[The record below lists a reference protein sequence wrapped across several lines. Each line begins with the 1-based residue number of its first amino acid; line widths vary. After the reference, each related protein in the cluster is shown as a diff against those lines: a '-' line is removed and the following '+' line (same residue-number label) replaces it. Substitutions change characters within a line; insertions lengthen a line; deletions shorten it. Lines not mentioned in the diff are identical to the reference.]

1 MNPNSKK
8 VSLKIDTTFF
18 LELQSYEKSNG
29 PNWVLPFLSSF
40 SFQESFHLSLKKK
53 KKKKK
58 KPKKIQKDIR
68 KCIHTQRRCI
78 WKIVYI

>member
-53 KKKKK
+53 KKK
-58 KPKKIQKDIR
+58 PNKIQKDIR
-68 KCIHTQRRCI
+68 KCIHTEEVYMENCI
-78 WKIVYI
+78 HIR